1 MMLITRVITAQSIIT
16 NVNKSLSILYCDG
29 AAISCFAHACSLR
42 ISIQCLYKGVNKI
55 VGMS

>member
-1 MMLITRVITAQSIIT
+1 MLITRVITAQSIIT